1 MSKRIFADN
10 GQNQR
15 SEGISQDELV
25 EKSQKDVPDA
35 LAQKFQIFFSGR
47 NLFIVLSESSVP
59 VNRS

>member
-35 LAQKFQIFFSGR
+35 LAQKFQIFFS
-47 NLFIVLSESSVP
+47 
-59 VNRS
+59 